1 MTKDNLI
8 QEIDAMVSN
17 YTEDFLFLLEEYR
30 EVCSRTDLA
39 SYIVR
44 AVSNL
49 AFEIA
54 DELDR
59 EDEEEQ

>member
-1 MTKDNLI
+1 MENMMRD
-8 QEIDAMVSN
+8 IDGIVSN
-17 YTEDFLFLLEEYR
+17 YTEDFLYLFEEYR
-30 EVCSRTDLA
+30 KVCSRTDLA

-59 EDEEEQ
+59 EDEEEI

>member
-1 MTKDNLI
+1 MENMMKN
-8 QEIDAMVSN
+8 IDAIVDN
-17 YTEDFLFLLEEYR
+17 WVDDFLFIFNEYR

-44 AVSNL
+44 AVSNCV
-49 AFEIA
+49 FEIA

-59 EDEEEQ
+59 EEEEEQ